1 MTDNVEFCVRIKS
14 CSRIPTKWNDVWA
27 HLEILSGEIKLWNSP
42 NSQIKDECAD
52 WPESGPDCPVY
63 SFYANPSGNSVFGKK
78 FLLKFKLLTIKDK
91 KAQVVGKWKLD
102 ILGFLK
108 KTDLITHSVKK
119 GDSPK
124 LNLNVIDVTELRK
137 RGQIPSSLSFVE
149 NAGVQQIKKKTNFS
163 GQLFRSKS
171 HSSMSGDDE
180 LGSSPSQFG
189 GLTKS
194 NSRFSIST
202 DQEGDYEISRQSNEE
217 VFGEN
222 NSRSS
227 FTDSL
232 VDGCLKGNRDEGS
245 VGDGGDGDSVTGN
258 FCRSHSRS
266 HSLGEESSVEEHQ
279 SHMKR
284 SKKKSSNNVCHL
296 GRGRISIGFERD
308 DDGGT
313 TARITTISRTLR

>member
-1 MTDNVEFCVRIKS
+1 MTYGLISRSCLVKLSCGILPILKS
-14 CSRIPTKWNDVWA
+14 KMSVQIGPNLVLIVLFTPFMRIPVETRYLV
-27 HLEILSGEIKLWNSP
+27 EIL
-42 NSQIKDECAD
+42 
-52 WPESGPDCPVY
+52 PEVY
-63 SFYANPSGNSVFGKK
+63 THLPLGKK